1 MRVQASR
8 GVSERE
14 FSVSHIGSENEAG
27 RVAAAANRLRAV
39 QADFADGDETSRKE
53 FLLEEIDRALA
64 GVVPDQRRVFLEQL
78 QDRFPSWDMVD
89 VKPPAAVAAG
99 PGQSA
104 TDVRELRDWT
114 FLVGKLTELAPTLSP
129 QDRKAAS
136 ARLPAPPA
144 VGSGGG
150 WSPQHAEALQAK
162 LGLTPD
168 EPLNANRMAEMLDLL
183 LDASMGLDQLAW
195 NTWKQIAPQSQTRR
209 ATPLQRVLG
218 RFAVGDPEVPRTVAA
233 IEVSRL
239 RRLVAAL
246 ISSVG
251 QVGGKFAREFCGQ
264 FAPSQIEDVVK
275 AQGGGGLFG
284 NAKVK
289 FWDQYVQMSATRDP
303 ASVEHDFVTAFAE
316 YAELLMKSTG
326 GR

>member
-1 MRVQASR
+1 MSQT
-8 GVSERE
+8 GT
-14 FSVSHIGSENEAG
+14 ENGAG
-27 RVAAAANRLRAV
+27 RIAAAANRLRAV
-39 QADFADGDETSRKE
+39 QADFADGDDKSRKE

-64 GVVPDQRRVFLEQL
+64 GVVPEQRRGFLEQL

-89 VKPPAAVAAG
+89 VKAPTAATAAA
-99 PGQSA
+99 GQSA
-104 TDVRELRDWT
+104 ADLKELRDWT

-129 QDRKAAS
+129 QDRQAAS
-136 ARLPAPPA
+136 DRLQAAGLVPPPA
-144 VGSGGG
+144 AVGTGGG
-150 WSPQHAEALQAK
+150 WSAQHSAALQAK
-162 LGLTPD
+162 LGLTAD
-168 EPLNANRMAEMLDLL
+168 EPLNANRMAEMFDLL
-183 LDASMGLDQLAW
+183 LELTAGLDQLAW

-209 ATPLQRVLG
+209 VTPLPRVLA
-218 RFAVGDPEVPRTVAA
+218 RFAVGDPEVPRTTATA
-233 IEVSRL
+233 EVGRL

-251 QVGGKFAREFCGQ
+251 QVGGKFARDFCGQ
-264 FAPSQIEDVVK
+264 YAPSQIEDVVK

-289 FWDQYVQMSATRDP
+289 FWDQYVQMSSTRDP
-303 ASVEHDFVTAFAE
+303 ASVEHDFVLAFAE